1 MAGMPIM
8 RAQMGEHTAVEAGHM
23 AAEGADSRGAI
34 TEAEACGGVKQQV
47 KQLNILVPK
56 VRYFST

>member
-8 RAQMGEHTAVEAGHM
+8 RAQMGEHTAAEAEYTV
-23 AAEGADSRGAI
+23 AEGADSRGAI

-47 KQLNILVPK
+47 KKLNILVP
-56 VRYFST
+56 